1 MNAAIEAINA
11 SKTQAAPTL
20 LDLIAVLA
28 KEGSLEMDVHV
39 QVDMKWNKLCIIVLK
54 QGPMPGGPRTWMVE
68 TMYFV
73 HVIRVIIDID
83 ECRNSSHKCD
93 QYASCVNTVGSHN
106 CSCKEGFTGDGLSC
120 SGKFLQILTLHHS
133 N

>member
-1 MNAAIEAINA
+1 M
-11 SKTQAAPTL
+11 L
-20 LDLIAVLA
+20 
-28 KEGSLEMDVHV
+28 
-39 QVDMKWNKLCIIVLK
+39 
-54 QGPMPGGPRTWMVE
+54 GGPRTGMVE

-73 HVIRVIIDID
+73 HVTRVIIDID
-83 ECRNSSHKCD
+83 ECINSSHNCD
-93 QYASCVNTVGSHN
+93 QYASCINTVGSHN

>member
-54 QGPMPGGPRTWMVE
+54 QGADAGRSTNW
-68 TMYFV
+68 
-73 HVIRVIIDID
+73 
-83 ECRNSSHKCD
+83 
-93 QYASCVNTVGSHN
+93 
-106 CSCKEGFTGDGLSC
+106 DG
-120 SGKFLQILTLHHS
+120 
-133 N
+133 